1 MKKLANL
8 FEGFQL
14 SGEVFALLL
23 EQVPHSIS
31 VLGHTLTALPTI
43 TAHFRPVV
51 VLQSTGKK
59 VTMVLLVPSAL
70 HAQTRL
76 YEQGVNEQGVNV
88 CVSVF

>member
-1 MKKLANL
+1 MKRLYNLANL
-8 FEGFQL
+8 FKGFQL
-14 SGEVFALLL
+14 SGEVFAFLL

-59 VTMVLLVPSAL
+59 VTMVPLVPL
-70 HAQTRL
+70 VHKQ
-76 YEQGVNEQGVNV
+76 VVI
-88 CVSVF
+88 